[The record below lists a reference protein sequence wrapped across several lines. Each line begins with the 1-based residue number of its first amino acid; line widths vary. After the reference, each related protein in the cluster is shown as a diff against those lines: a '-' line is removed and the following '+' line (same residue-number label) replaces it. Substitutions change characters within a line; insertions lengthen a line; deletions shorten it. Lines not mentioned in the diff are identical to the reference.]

1 MLLAP
6 LPSFGSGFS
15 NSGACHLM
23 VPTIPLVDMEGIV
36 IGLESL
42 AVAKPKSAKQAL
54 RVGVINMLSWILRPQ
69 A

>member
-1 MLLAP
+1 
-6 LPSFGSGFS
+6 
-15 NSGACHLM
+15 M

-54 RVGVINMLSWILRPQ
+54 HVGVINMLSWILRQ
-69 A
+69 QV

>member
-1 MLLAP
+1 
-6 LPSFGSGFS
+6 
-15 NSGACHLM
+15 M